1 MWFNVTIFMYV
12 RDATL
17 PFDHECDECDECGEH
32 DEIALHTYWAVDRSA
47 VDRLAVHD
55 RVVHDKSAI
64 DARFHEIIH
73 YRLGFLMFL
82 F

>member
-1 MWFNVTIFMYV
+1 MYV

-17 PFDHECDECDECGEH
+17 PFDHERGECDEHDEH
-32 DEIALHTYWAVDRSA
+32 DECGEIALHTHWAVVGS
-47 VDRLAVHD
+47 AVHD